1 MMKMIT
7 FIKTR
12 NPINFLIKS
21 FLPIVIFIIIQI
33 LNVTEMQAQCNSMWG
48 GNSSQTNASVNQ
60 SKSINGVN
68 VTLNGFVNSSTYYF
82 GTARQNQCTNI
93 TYNPT
98 YSINLGISGTTTSA
112 TVIINFDQYVNDV
125 VLKVYYMENNEKIS
139 NIAVNNGTLTV
150 TSLNVCNASLNGTQL
165 SSSTPTTNTRGS
177 AELRLHSTMGYNK
190 ITLTGT
196 GNFTQYRGIDIA
208 ICEQSIAT
216 NLEAKSDN
224 YSVVPGQTTIGS
236 VLSNDLLNGVT
247 PTPSQVTLSQSGI
260 WATGITLNNDG
271 KIAVAPNTLP
281 GTYNLTYQV
290 CEKAVSGNC
299 KQATATVTVLADSD
313 GDGIADINDL
323 DNDNDGILDKDEK
336 YCDQNT
342 PNMTT
347 QSTSVANPGQ
357 YVFFNWPT
365 TSMVVGTTSTITFKG
380 IKYTATVTSVNGNQQ
395 LVGTDLG
402 AISWSSAPSNLLKN
416 HYDENSK
423 NEVLYTPNAGTTGT
437 KTFTVNISAVNTIAN
452 APLSY
457 PIEVVVFDPEGSNA
471 DERVIYTTNGSPFKQ
486 IEIFG
491 TGTNATTGNS
501 TNTVTYK
508 DTETNNTYPIFSTT
522 GNNLI
527 INTSLSFN
535 SYGSKQGA
543 AYAIRAYCDVDGDA
557 IPNYLDLDSDGDGC
571 PDALEG
577 TSTTITSANLKTS
590 LMSGGNTGAGYT
602 GTFNG
607 SVTENLGN
615 TVDANGVPTIAAG
628 GQGIGSSQDK
638 NTNACS
644 IKTIDDIHVA
654 PQGKAISGYLRIN
667 DLNATSI
674 TSIQIGSTTYPIPS
688 GPPQTIPLPGG
699 DGTLVIDSNGK
710 YTFTPSPNYTGS
722 LNITYTG
729 VNPKGISDVANLNI
743 KVVPSLV
750 LTNNPPIANN
760 DTYII
765 NPGKTA
771 TVKILANDSDP
782 DGDAV
787 SLKES
792 VLAKDQ
798 NGANI
803 NVSTSVTS
811 PTTVYSGTTLAGTA
825 YVNSAGEIVFT
836 PASGFIGEVPFGYTI
851 QDGKGGQSSAIAV
864 VTVVP
869 TNRPTNVYA
878 NDDAYA
884 KPKGQQITGNV
895 NLNDNIEGTRQDINT
910 VNINV
915 NGTFTLITV
924 GTEQTIPGVGKLTF
938 NRDGTFVFNP
948 EPNFVGTL
956 PVIYNQCN
964 TAGACDNA
972 TAYLTLLDN
981 MAPSVWLGTQDTD
994 WNKQGNWLGS
1004 KIPATGQDVEFGTLA
1019 NNPSGAAKNDLIVPQ
1034 GESKTIGN
1042 LKNESAKALVIP
1054 ANSSVA
1060 VIGAVT
1066 GSETDVNKIQ
1076 IQADGRTLTDESTRL
1091 PNGTLILSGQ
1101 PCSST
1106 VLGTVQMFT
1115 KGAYNPDS
1123 PDWKDN
1129 ITNSPTFGKSF
1140 DTKWTWQFFG
1150 VPVETMQAVSAF
1162 YGLYVREYDETLN
1175 ASNSYY
1181 MKWRELNTY
1190 SQMKK
1195 FKGYELT
1202 HKTPK
1207 QLVTMQG
1214 KLVFCDQDITLT
1226 KEAPNVKD
1234 GITSNSGERRYG
1246 LGQNLFGN
1254 SFTAAIPINQID
1266 FNQLWIASNNSL
1278 VNTTSGAYVE
1288 KTVYLYNTG
1297 SFGNWATPNGGT
1309 PNNEYGTSGTLA
1321 GQYRAIPRETAPAMG
1336 YTNIPSMNG
1345 FLLNYIYGGVAPAT
1359 AVQPAIKMKI
1369 PYGKVVKNNKPQTAP
1384 RFKAAS
1390 SGGGTLSYLQ
1400 INLQSNSTVD
1410 DLWLFSQ
1417 PGTSDKFDNG
1427 WDGRKFLGTNTAFI
1441 YASTPDGLMQVNTTD
1456 NLLGT
1461 YIYFVGNNDPSYTLT
1476 IKKTN
1481 LESQYQDM
1489 YLVDFVTNK
1498 VIPLDKEV
1506 VTYTFTASNNGT
1518 DMKRFQL
1525 RGGTV
1530 STDDSA
1536 DFNGLSAYIQQKSIY
1551 LQNKTNISGI
1561 AQIFDI
1567 SGRMLFERN
1576 MNPNSDEYATSGLI
1590 PGVYI
1595 VKMTAGKYKNTIKL
1609 IIK

>member
-1 MMKMIT
+1 MKKIYQYTCWML
-7 FIKTR
+7 
-12 NPINFLIKS
+12 FLC
-21 FLPIVIFIIIQI
+21 FMLTTQT
-33 LNVTEMQAQCNSMWG
+33 LYGQCTTMWG
-48 GNSSQTNASVNQ
+48 GNSAQTNATVNQ
-60 SKSINGVN
+60 SKTINGVN
-68 VTLNGFVNSSTYYF
+68 VTLNGFVNSETYSF
-82 GTARQNQCTNI
+82 GASQTNTCNNI

-98 YSINLGISGTTTSA
+98 YSINVGIKSSTQQTK
-112 TVIINFDQYVNDV
+112 VVINFSTYVNDV
-125 VLKVYYMENNEKIS
+125 VLGFYYIEGNEKIS
-139 NIAVNNGTLTV
+139 NITVNSGGTLTV
-150 TSLNVCNASLNGTQL
+150 TSSALCNASLSGVQL
-165 SSSTPTTNTRGS
+165 SRSASGTPGS
-177 AELRLHSTMGYNK
+177 AKLLLHSTKGYNE

-196 GNFTQYRGIDIA
+196 GNFTTYGGIDLA
-208 ICEQSIAT
+208 ICEQS
-216 NLEAKSDN
+216 
-224 YSVVPGQTTIGS
+224 
-236 VLSNDLLNGVT
+236 VT
-247 PTPSQVTLSQSGI
+247 PTLTANNDAYTVVAGQNSSTSSVLANDVLNGTTPTASQVTLSTSGS
-260 WATGITLNNDG
+260 WPAGITLNADG
-271 KIAVAPNTLP
+271 KIAVASTVAA
-281 GTYNLTYQV
+281 GTYNVTYQV
-290 CEKAVSGNC
+290 CEKALSGNC
-299 KQATATVTVLADSD
+299 KTATAAVTVLADTD
-313 GDGIADINDL
+313 GDGVADIYDL
-323 DNDNDGILDKDEK
+323 DNDNDGILDTNEM

-357 YVFFNWPT
+357 YVFFNWPA
-365 TSMVVGTTSTITFKG
+365 TSISVGTTTNFTFKG
-380 IKYTATVTSVNGNQQ
+380 VKYTATVTSVTGAQE
-395 LVGTDLG
+395 LVGKDLG
-402 AISWSSAPSNLLKN
+402 GISWEEEPSNLLKN
-416 HYDENSK
+416 HYNENSK
-423 NEVLYTPNAGTTGT
+423 NEVLYTPDPGTKGT
-437 KTFTVNISAVNTIAN
+437 KTFTVNISAVNATTN
-452 APLSY
+452 APLTY
-457 PIEVVVFDPEGSNA
+457 PIEVVVFDPEGSNGA
-471 DERVIYTTNGSPFKQ
+471 ERVIYTTNGSPFKQ
-486 IEIFG
+486 IEILG
-491 TGTNATTGNS
+491 TGPNATTGNG
-501 TNTVTYK
+501 TNTVTYIS
-508 DTETNNTYPIFSTT
+508 TQTNNTYPIFSTT

-577 TSTTITSANLKTS
+577 TSTTITSANLIDS
-590 LMSGGNTGAGYT
+590 SMPGGNTGLEYT
-602 GTFNG
+602 GTAG
-607 SVTENLGN
+607 SVIKNLGN
-615 TVDANGVPTIAAG
+615 TVDANGVPVVAAG

-644 IKTIDDIHVA
+644 INTIDDIHVA
-654 PQGKAISGYLRIN
+654 PQGKTIYGYLRTN

-674 TSIQIGSTTYPIPS
+674 TSIQIGTQTYDITPGTPRNID
-688 GPPQTIPLPGG
+688 LPGG
-699 DGTLVIDSNGK
+699 EEKLVIDSNGK

-811 PTTVYSGTTLAGTA
+811 PTPVYSGTTLAGTA

-884 KPKGQQITGNV
+884 KPKGQQITGDV
-895 NLNDNIEGTRQDINT
+895 NLNDNIEGTREAITTVHINE
-910 VNINV
+910 
-915 NGTFTLITV
+915 NGTLTPITV
-924 GTEQTIPGVGKLTF
+924 GTERPITGVGKLTF
-938 NRDGTFVFNP
+938 NSDGTFVFNP

-964 TAGACDNA
+964 TDGACDNA

-981 MAPSVWLGTQDTD
+981 MTPSVWLGTLDTD

-1004 KIPATGQDVEFGTLA
+1004 KVPDTGQDVEFGTST
-1019 NNPSGAAKNDLIVPQ
+1019 NNPSGAAKNNLTVPQ

-1214 KLVFCDQDITLT
+1214 KLVLCDQEITLT
-1226 KEAPNVKD
+1226 RQAPDVND
-1234 GITSNSGERRYG
+1234 GIASNSGERRYG
-1246 LGQNLFGN
+1246 LGQNIFGN
-1254 SFTAAIPINQID
+1254 SFTAAIKISEMIFP
-1266 FNQLWIASNNSL
+1266 
-1278 VNTTSGAYVE
+1278 TEVE
-1288 KTVYLYNTG
+1288 STVYLYHAGTFGQWTAGTTLPTNTG
-1297 SFGNWATPNGGT
+1297 
-1309 PNNEYGTSGTLA
+1309 NNPGSYL
-1321 GQYRAIPRETAPAMG
+1321 AIPKEVGNTVWSDQ
-1336 YTNIPSMNG
+1336 IPSMQG
-1345 FLLNYIYGGVAPAT
+1345 FLLKYTTAETIYKKAEENKKVTLKYANGGVTANTQRQLAKKAP
-1359 AVQPAIKMKI
+1359 
-1369 PYGKVVKNNKPQTAP
+1369 
-1384 RFKAAS
+1384 
-1390 SGGGTLSYLQ
+1390 LSYLQ
-1400 INLQSNSTVD
+1400 INLQSKNTGD
-1410 DLWLFSQ
+1410 NLWLFSQ

-1427 WDGRKFLGTNTAFI
+1427 WDGRKFLSPNNASIYTN
-1441 YASTPDGLMQVNTTD
+1441 TPDGLMQVHTTD

-1461 YIYFVGNNDPSYTLT
+1461 HIYFVGNNDPEYTLT